1 MSHSFT
7 RRQLNAGLI
16 ASGITIISYRGARA
30 ADFTMRQYHNEPP
43 VAPLHKRLSAMWAQ
57 VEKETNGRVHVQV
70 YPETNG
76 DPNPLQKVLSGELE
90 FLTLAGNGLSA
101 LVPACDVQATP
112 FSFKTP
118 EQVYAAMDGDL
129 GAYLRDELRGKGLYA
144 VPFGCFENGMHQITT
159 VSRPIRTAADFQGM
173 KARIPGSKL
182 YQDFFRGLGATI
194 VTTNISRIH
203 AGLKA
208 GEIDAQDDPLNI
220 VEFFKFYEFQKYAS
234 MTDHSWSG
242 YNMLTNLKLWQS
254 FPSDIQAVIEKNV
267 RAYAKLQ
274 RADNDHENEELRQ
287 GLAHRGM
294 VFNDVDKASFRP
306 ALTAFY
312 PRWKE
317 WVGTRAWD
325 LMQNHTGKLG

>member
-1 MSHSFT
+1 MSLSIT
-7 RRQLNAGLI
+7 RRQVNAGL
-16 ASGITIISYRGARA
+16 AAAGLTIISYRGARA

-43 VAPLHKRLSAMWAQ
+43 VAPLHKRLSEMWAA
-57 VEKETNGRVHVQV
+57 VEKETNGRVHVDV
-70 YPETNG
+70 FPETNG
-76 DPNPLQKVLSGELE
+76 DPNAFQKLQSGELE

-112 FSFKTP
+112 FSFKNP
-118 EQVYAAMDGDL
+118 RQVFAALDGEL
-129 GAYLRDELRGKGLYA
+129 GAYLRAELLTKGLYA

-159 VSRPIRTAADFQGM
+159 VSRPIRVAGDFQGM

-182 YQDFFRGLGATI
+182 YQDFFRRLGATI
-194 VTTNISRIH
+194 VTTNISRIY

-242 YNMLTNLKLWQS
+242 YNTIVNLKRWQAM
-254 FPSDIQAVIEKNV
+254 PADVQAIIEKNV
-267 RAYAKLQ
+267 RTYARLQ
-274 RADNDHENEELRQ
+274 RADNDKENNELRH
-287 GLAHRGM
+287 GLAQRGM
-294 VFNDVDKASFRP
+294 IFNEVDKASFKP

-312 PRWKE
+312 PEWKAH
-317 WVGTRAWD
+317 VGTRAWD
-325 LMQNHTGKLG
+325 LMEKYAGKLA